1 MPSGTASRHS
11 VNPRSNPFNYG
22 SDVDPNILAVPPH
35 DPYSLLAPGQTI
47 QEGDIKRLV
56 GEGQQWLPVEDHEI
70 DHSVPARGCAY
81 ARAEA
86 PENYFVARWDK
97 IVSPGALVWT
107 SNTGDWQSA
116 EQYPEIMGR
125 QVGELVQEFQKT
137 HNQLLFVAARD
148 PAAPV
153 HQVLDVPPRHRQLY
167 PGERLRR
174 GDKLIFE
181 GRTEW
186 LPVTLDAFG
195 RDVQMPDA
203 SNGHARFCRP
213 VGANFQNWYV
223 DPEKGQENNMGGAA
237 DPWPSV
243 EFAEKRIE
251 GASKEVGT
259 SPHGIIWHGTV
270 PKMVYDLP
278 EPPDRVAVTQR
289 DPLTEAILAE
299 EDARF
304 LAAVQQGAE
313 TAQTPA
319 QADSEAARPPKPREA
334 RRRIPAKPPESRY
347 VAESVNVLAQRLEC
361 TAVEIREDATRQLPR
376 GFRLMSGREEVG
388 KGDLLYQLDEALE
401 TATWKPA
408 PGDLHGALV
417 GDGDEMPMFA
427 RRTVSKDAA
436 KELLARAR
444 QQHSELGETLNEL
457 AAILNQQ

>member
-1 MPSGTASRHS
+1 MPSGIASRHAT
-11 VNPRSNPFNYG
+11 NPPANPFNYG
-22 SDVDPNILAVPPH
+22 NDIDPNILAVTPH
-35 DPYSLLAPGQTI
+35 DPYTLLAPGLKI
-47 QEGDIKRLV
+47 QAGDIKRLV
-56 GEGQQWLPVEDHEI
+56 GEGQQWLPVEEHEI
-70 DHSVPARGCAY
+70 DYDVPARGCAY

-86 PENYFVARWDK
+86 PENYFIAPWEK
-97 IVSPGALVWT
+97 IVSPGDLVWT
-107 SNTGDWQSA
+107 SNTGSWQSA

-125 QVGELVQEFQKT
+125 DVGRLTEEFRKT
-137 HNQLLFVAARD
+137 HNQLLFVAGRD
-148 PAAPV
+148 PDAPV
-153 HQVLDVPPRHRQLY
+153 HQIIDIPTRHRQLY

-181 GRTEW
+181 GRMEW
-186 LPVTLDAFG
+186 LPVTQDAFG
-195 RDVQMPDA
+195 RAVQMPDA

-251 GASKEVGT
+251 AASKEVGA
-259 SPHGIIWHGTV
+259 SPHGIIWHGGI
-270 PKMVYDLP
+270 PKMVYDMP
-278 EPPDRVAVTQR
+278 EPPDRVAVTQGSLD
-289 DPLTEAILAE
+289 DPAE
-299 EDARF
+299 T
-304 LAAVQQGAE
+304 LMAVHQGALG
-313 TAQTPA
+313 AQTPA
-319 QADSEAARPPKPREA
+319 QTDSEGARQPKTREP
-334 RRRIPAKPPESRY
+334 RRRIAAKPPESRY

-361 TAVEIREDATRQLPR
+361 TADEIREDATRQLPR
-376 GFRLMSGREEVG
+376 GFRLMSGREEIG

-417 GDGDEMPMFA
+417 GDGDEMPLFA

-444 QQHSELGETLNEL
+444 QQHSELGETINEL